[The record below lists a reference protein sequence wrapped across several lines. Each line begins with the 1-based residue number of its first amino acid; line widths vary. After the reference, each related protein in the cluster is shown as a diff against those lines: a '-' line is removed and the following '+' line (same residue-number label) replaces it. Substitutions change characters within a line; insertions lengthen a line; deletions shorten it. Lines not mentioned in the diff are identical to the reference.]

1 MNIKEDETGFF
12 NNPLYT
18 GQRPERI
25 LNNDDFPQPLGPV
38 IKTCC
43 PEKGLYQK
51 CKSFMMLHRSWLIM
65 DLYLL

>member
-43 PEKGLYQK
+43 PEKRLNMYIRNAK
-51 CKSFMMLHRSWLIM
+51 VS
-65 DLYLL
+65 

>member
-43 PEKGLYQK
+43 PEKRPNISEMQK
-51 CKSFMMLHRSWLIM
+51 FHVVT
-65 DLYLL
+65 